1 MTPFIADARYER
13 HIAAAIALAIDECA
27 RDKRYREHG
36 GEKGLIVENHMIDQ
50 AATGTLLI
58 MVGPTDEPGEAV
70 REYQRAFAHTSPN

>member
-36 GEKGLIVENHMIDQ
+36 GEKGLIVENHMIDEQ
-50 AATGTLLI
+50 AEGTLVIL
-58 MVGPTDEPGEAV
+58 VGSTPRPVDEG
-70 REYQRAFAHTSPN
+70 RLQAFAHSI